1 MENDPVTLIVALDDD
16 FKASGQVYFDDGIT
30 HDWQNKNE
38 FILGNLSVTKG
49 QINYRY
55 DIHAFS
61 NYLCFSLD
69 STSGSFNAPTWV
81 EKVEIYG
88 LQKVPALL
96 EVSSNGWLLIM
107 LSYAKYVLGQTWKP
121 LASKLVGNTL
131 VIRKPDVKVNSNFSI
146 RFG

>member
-55 DIHAFS
+55 DISALS
-61 NYLCFSLD
+61 
-69 STSGSFNAPTWV
+69 SF
-81 EKVEIYG
+81 
-88 LQKVPALL
+88 
-96 EVSSNGWLLIM
+96 VSC
-107 LSYAKYVLGQTWKP
+107 
-121 LASKLVGNTL
+121 LASIQPLDPSMPPHGLRRSKFTVSK
-131 VIRKPDVKVNSNFSI
+131 RSQPC
-146 RFG
+146 